1 MATAPIFSKLVITV
15 FFYFSIFKAS
25 EVLEVLG
32 VSEATILKILH
43 EGLGMSKI
51 SECWIPKLLNSEQK
65 LCRQHI
71 CEENLEALSAEEL
84 FSKVIGDETWVHY
97 WDTPRRVAECF

>member
-1 MATAPIFSKLVITV
+1 VVVADRGIRV
-15 FFYFSIFKAS
+15 SIIVD
-25 EVLEVLG
+25 ELG

-65 LCRQHI
+65 LCRQQI